1 MIKPQFAKVTLLLA
15 LMIAALAGCSLTEAE
30 PDGSDLAAQSC
41 TTDLLA
47 VSPASKIVA
56 VGLHNKPLN
65 KELIID
71 LKVAEERVLFDQNRS
86 ILSAKAAAANEYWQ
100 PLADAWALEE
110 ALARATF
117 QSLSET
123 ITDAE
128 GKVSVN
134 SSIYDSF
141 ISNVNI
147 DFAAV
152 TKDTYC
158 RIAFVKQN
166 IDIKYED

>member
-1 MIKPQFAKVTLLLA
+1 MINSRIAKATLA
-15 LMIAALAGCSLTEAE
+15 IVIAIAMFSGCSFNSKE
-30 PDGSDLAAQSC
+30 PDGSALAAQSC

-47 VSPASKIVA
+47 VSAGSKIVD
-56 VGLHNKPLN
+56 VGLPNKPLN
-65 KELIID
+65 ENNLKE
-71 LKVAEERVLFDQNRS
+71 VEERVNADQNRS
-86 ILSAKAAAANEYWQ
+86 ILGAKAAAINKYWQ

-110 ALARATF
+110 ALARATL
-117 QSLSET
+117 QSLSDRV
-123 ITDAE
+123 ITA
-128 GKVSVN
+128 GMLAGN
-134 SSIYDSF
+134 PRIYDSF

-166 IDIKYED
+166 LEIKYDK

>member
-1 MIKPQFAKVTLLLA
+1 MKRVEIARIVLLSAATLS
-15 LMIAALAGCSLTEAE
+15 IIGGCSLTSNE

-56 VGLHNKPLN
+56 VGLPNKPLN

-71 LKVAEERVLFDQNRS
+71 LKVAEERVLLDQNRS

-134 SSIYDSF
+134 SSVYDSF
-141 ISNVNI
+141 ISNVNV
-147 DFAAV
+147 DFAAA

-166 IDIKYED
+166 LEIKYED